1 MRVACLLMLVLVGCS
16 GAEPG
21 PVDAGNHASAW
32 LKACAAVQEPP
43 GMSTIAAAVERL
55 NELPRPVTVAC
66 FVAGLP
72 RPLDLVGTFSV
83 TSAQPAPGRDSP
95 RIFVLLPGLVVSVV
109 PAGESAGLL
118 EFSQWITPT
127 RTLKGE
133 VKLPLDA
140 ALAAD
145 APYTR
150 VHSNFGVTTCGLC
163 HRNESPHPTI
173 DGGFVSDAYRPPVDS
188 LIPLAEMSSL
198 HAACTEDDVSERCAL
213 FHALF
218 DFGVVRQGA
227 FSSAVELF
235 IQ

>member
-1 MRVACLLMLVLVGCS
+1 MRVACLLMLLLAGCS

-21 PVDAGNHASAW
+21 PGDAGSHASAW
-32 LKACAAVQEPP
+32 LKACAAVQKPP

-83 TSAQPAPGRDSP
+83 TSAQPAPRRDSP

-145 APYTR
+145 AP
-150 VHSNFGVTTCGLC
+150 
-163 HRNESPHPTI
+163 
-173 DGGFVSDAYRPPVDS
+173 
-188 LIPLAEMSSL
+188 
-198 HAACTEDDVSERCAL
+198 
-213 FHALF
+213 
-218 DFGVVRQGA
+218 
-227 FSSAVELF
+227 
-235 IQ
+235 